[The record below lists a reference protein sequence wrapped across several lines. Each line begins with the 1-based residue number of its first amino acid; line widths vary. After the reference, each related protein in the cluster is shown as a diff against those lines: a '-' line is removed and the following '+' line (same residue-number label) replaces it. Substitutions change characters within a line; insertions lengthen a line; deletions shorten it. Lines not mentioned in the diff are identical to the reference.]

1 MATCRNCSKKGLLL
15 RTNKQ
20 GVCKECHPKIEAAIE
35 EHANVIYEEM
45 HVHERSVETAEKLAA
60 CERLLDSAET
70 LVAYEEMGY
79 ETCQPPAKL
88 VLAEYTGFREELMQK
103 D

>member
-20 GVCKECHPKIEAAIE
+20 GVCKDCQPKVAAEIEK
-35 EHANVIYEEM
+35 HSNVIYEEM
-45 HVHERSVETAEKLAA
+45 HVHERSVEQAEKLAA
-60 CERLLDSAET
+60 CDRLLDSAKT
-70 LVAYEEMGY
+70 LLTYEDWGY

-88 VLAEYTGFREELMQK
+88 VHDEYTGFRADLREA